1 MKRKPSQTRPGIV
14 CGTDF
19 TENAKQAGNVA
30 AALAATL
37 HQRLLLVHAVEHKGD
52 RRLSPQTRRALLNP
66 VRADLRLEATRLR
79 RRGATV
85 VEELHTGNAD
95 EVLVRRARECGAHL
109 VVLSSLGTSTTKRRL
124 LGSVAERTA
133 ESSPATTLV
142 VRWAAPFETWLRGER
157 PLRVFVAF
165 DFTVTAEAAVAW
177 VRDLRMAGPCDVIVG
192 YANWPPEELERFG
205 VRSHAPAF
213 ENPPVVQQAL
223 ERDLRDKVALI
234 LGSDDAQARV
244 RAGWER
250 ADSTL
255 IDMAKAAQADLIVTG
270 THQRRGLSRLWS
282 LSLSRGL
289 LCQAPVSVACVP
301 VAATARRVL
310 RLPVLR
316 RVLVTTDFST
326 HGNYAI
332 AYACAVAQRGGLLR
346 LVHVVHPRAI
356 AGGEFETQLG
366 STARHASFVQGVGRR
381 LQSLVP
387 PEAQALG
394 ITVEASVVE
403 CEDTAKGI
411 GQEAERYGA
420 DVIVIGSQGLSGVE
434 RAVLG
439 SVTQAVMTHS
449 RRPVFVVRPPKE

>member
-1 MKRKPSQTRPGIV
+1 V

-19 TENAKQAGNVA
+19 TDNARQAGNVA
-30 AALAATL
+30 AALAVMLDRRL
-37 HQRLLLVHAVEHKGD
+37 HLVHAAPHHRD
-52 RRLSPQTRRALLNP
+52 RRLSPQTRRALLKP

-85 VEELHTGNAD
+85 VEELYTGNAD
-95 EVLVRRARECGAHL
+95 EVLVRRARECGAHI
-109 VVLSSLGTSTTKRRL
+109 VVVSSLGTSTTKRRL

-142 VRWAAPFETWLRGER
+142 VRSAAPFETWLRGER

-177 VRDLRMAGPCDVIVG
+177 VRDLRMAGPCDVTVG
-192 YANWPPEELERFG
+192 YANWPPDELERFG
-205 VRSHAPAF
+205 IRSRAPAF

-234 LGSDDAQARV
+234 LGTEDAQVRV

-255 IDMAKAAQADLIVTG
+255 IGMAKAAQADLIVTG
-270 THQRRGLSRLWS
+270 THQGRGLSRLWN
-282 LSLSRGL
+282 LSRSRDL
-289 LCQAPVSVACVP
+289 LSQAPVSVACVP
-301 VAATARRVL
+301 VAATARRVPK
-310 RLPVLR
+310 LPVLR

-326 HGNYAI
+326 HGNCAI

-346 LVHVVHPRAI
+346 LVHVVHPRAV

-366 STARHASFVQGVGRR
+366 STAKHARFVQEVGRR
-381 LQSLVP
+381 LQSLLP
-387 PEAQALG
+387 SEAQASG
-394 ITVEASVVE
+394 ITVEAGVVE

-411 GQEAERYGA
+411 CQEAERYGA
-420 DVIVIGSQGLSGVE
+420 DVIVMGSQGLSGVE

-439 SVTQAVMTHS
+439 SVAEAVMTNS